1 MNEGNV
7 MDIFSLP
14 HLVILLLI
22 VMALFGTSKI
32 KNIGGDLG
40 SAIKSFRQAMK
51 EEEQFSSIKATDAAA
66 KSLAHIREMEAT
78 KETIT
83 EIPPTKS

>member
-1 MNEGNV
+1 

-14 HLVILLLI
+14 HLIVLLLI

-51 EEEQFSSIKATDAAA
+51 EEEQLASSKKDTG
-66 KSLAHIREMEAT
+66 SAT
-78 KETIT
+78 KLEHAGKT
-83 EIPPTKS
+83 EAVEMTEKTLHTKS

>member
-1 MNEGNV
+1 

-14 HLVILLLI
+14 HLIILLLI

-51 EEEQFSSIKATDAAA
+51 EEEQSGSPKTAGPATKALEHDAEAGAGAGEAIA
-66 KSLAHIREMEAT
+66 KSLH
-78 KETIT
+78 
-83 EIPPTKS
+83 TKS

>member
-1 MNEGNV
+1 MT

-14 HLVILLLI
+14 HLIILLLI

-51 EEEQFSSIKATDAAA
+51 DEEQQQGSPKTAGPMPKAIEHGADAETGETIA
-66 KSLAHIREMEAT
+66 KSLHS
-78 KETIT
+78 
-83 EIPPTKS
+83 KS

>member
-1 MNEGNV
+1 

-14 HLVILLLI
+14 HLIILLLI

-40 SAIKSFRQAMK
+40 SAIKSFRQAIK
-51 EEEQFSSIKATDAAA
+51 EEEQGSSKTTEPMYRTLEHGAETKAGEPIA
-66 KSLAHIREMEAT
+66 KSLHT
-78 KETIT
+78 DLN
-83 EIPPTKS
+83 P

>member
-1 MNEGNV
+1 MI

-14 HLVILLLI
+14 HLIILLLI

-51 EEEQFSSIKATDAAA
+51 EEEQLSSSKVADAAT
-66 KSLAHIREMEAT
+66 KSLEHIRETEAIE
-78 KETIT
+78 ETT
-83 EIPPTKS
+83 AETLHTKS

>member
-1 MNEGNV
+1 

-14 HLVILLLI
+14 HLIILLLI

-51 EEEQFSSIKATDAAA
+51 EEEQQPSSSKVADAAT
-66 KSLAHIREMEAT
+66 KSLEHVRET
-78 KETIT
+78 ETIEET
-83 EIPPTKS
+83 TAETLHTKS

>member
-1 MNEGNV
+1 

-14 HLVILLLI
+14 HLIILFLI

-32 KNIGGDLG
+32 RNIGGDLG

-51 EEEQFSSIKATDAAA
+51 EEEQLPSSKVADGAT
-66 KSLAHIREMEAT
+66 KSLEHI
-78 KETIT
+78 KETEAIEET
-83 EIPPTKS
+83 TAETPHMKS

>member
-1 MNEGNV
+1 MT

-14 HLVILLLI
+14 HLIILLLI

-51 EEEQFSSIKATDAAA
+51 EEEQPGSPKTAGPATKALEHDAEAEAGEAIA
-66 KSLAHIREMEAT
+66 KSLH
-78 KETIT
+78 
-83 EIPPTKS
+83 TKS

>member
-1 MNEGNV
+1 MT

-14 HLVILLLI
+14 HLIILLLI

-51 EEEQFSSIKATDAAA
+51 EEERSESPKTGGPVTKALEPGADA
-66 KSLAHIREMEAT
+66 ET
-78 KETIT
+78 GETIAKNLH
-83 EIPPTKS
+83 TKS

>member
-1 MNEGNV
+1 

-14 HLVILLLI
+14 HLIILLLI

-32 KNIGGDLG
+32 KNTGADLG

-51 EEEQFSSIKATDAAA
+51 EEEQQPSSSKVADAATQSLEHIKA
-66 KSLAHIREMEAT
+66 IG
-78 KETIT
+78 ETT
-83 EIPPTKS
+83 AETLHTKS

>member
-1 MNEGNV
+1 

-14 HLVILLLI
+14 HLIILLLI

-40 SAIKSFRQAMK
+40 SAIKSFRQAM
-51 EEEQFSSIKATDAAA
+51 
-66 KSLAHIREMEAT
+66 
-78 KETIT
+78 
-83 EIPPTKS
+83 

>member
-1 MNEGNV
+1 MT

-14 HLVILLLI
+14 HLIILLLI

-51 EEEQFSSIKATDAAA
+51 EEEQQGPPKTAGPTAKTLEHDAEAEGTIA
-66 KSLAHIREMEAT
+66 KSLH
-78 KETIT
+78 
-83 EIPPTKS
+83 TKS